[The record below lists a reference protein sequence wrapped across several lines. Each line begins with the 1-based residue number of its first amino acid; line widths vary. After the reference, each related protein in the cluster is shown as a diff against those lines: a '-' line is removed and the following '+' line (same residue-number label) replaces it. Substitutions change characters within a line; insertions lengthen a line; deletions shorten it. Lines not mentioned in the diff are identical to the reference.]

1 MWAWRVGDD
10 ASSGLT
16 SALVHSQNGVSSKKY
31 NLIMEAVSKVPTSTS
46 YNGASK
52 ERLQSLT
59 FAGTALFVLI
69 TFVTSF

>member
-1 MWAWRVGDD
+1 MWAWRVDDD

-16 SALVHSQNGVSSKKY
+16 PALVHSQNGVSSKKY
-31 NLIMEAVSKVPTSTS
+31 NLIMEAMSNVTTSTP

-59 FAGTALFVLI
+59 FAGTLFVLV

>member
-1 MWAWRVGDD
+1 MWAWRNDDD

-16 SALVHSQNGVSSKKY
+16 PALVHGQNGVSSKKY
-31 NLIMEAVSKVPTSTS
+31 NLIMETVSNVPTSTP

-52 ERLQSLT
+52 VTLQSLT
-59 FAGTALFVLI
+59 FVGTLFVLI

>member
-1 MWAWRVGDD
+1 MWAWRDDDD

-16 SALVHSQNGVSSKKY
+16 PALVHSQNGVSSKKY
-31 NLIMEAVSKVPTSTS
+31 NLIMEAMSNVPTSTP

-59 FAGTALFVLI
+59 FAGTLFVLV

>member
-1 MWAWRVGDD
+1 MWAWLVDED

-16 SALVHSQNGVSSKKY
+16 SALVHNKNGVSSKKY
-31 NLIMEAVSKVPTSTS
+31 NLIMEAMSNGPTSTP

-59 FAGTALFVLI
+59 FAGTLFVLI
-69 TFVTSF
+69 MFVTFF

>member
-1 MWAWRVGDD
+1 MWAWRNDDD

-16 SALVHSQNGVSSKKY
+16 PALVHSQNGVSSKKY
-31 NLIMEAVSKVPTSTS
+31 NLSNVPTSTP

-52 ERLQSLT
+52 VTLQSLT
-59 FAGTALFVLI
+59 FVGTLFVLI